1 MDERARAMIHDLMV
15 AILEGRE
22 TTEDEPVPRTI
33 SVDKWRKAIQQAIRA
48 AHLSSDVLSKAD

>member
-22 TTEDEPVPRTI
+22 TTESEPVPRTI
-33 SVDKWRKAIQQAIRA
+33 NLDRFNRAIETAIKRA
-48 AHLSSDVLSKAD
+48 TKETGDRQ